1 MPSDHLTPREWLAAR
16 PLADGERLYAVFS
29 SVSAVDPLR
38 VWRQQGGTRLPRP
51 LWQDTP
57 YAGWLE
63 VMPYL
68 VEAPTSSPFLD
79 WAGEVDVEDWG
90 WLAISSSDPERIFQ
104 HLRSL
109 TQVRMPEGAQVFFR
123 FWDGR
128 HLLPILTHMG
138 AEATT
143 LMPMFDR
150 YLINGQTLQTGQKEI
165 PPEQPFPWWT
175 PSKALLDTL
184 EREDTGPLADNL
196 LQWLQE
202 ERPDLCDRLPE
213 ANLRLK
219 VAHLVRHGGTISTLK
234 HALLEQLALELN

>member
-1 MPSDHLTPREWLAAR
+1 MQSDLLTPQEWLAAR
-16 PLADGERLYAVFS
+16 PLVDDERLYAVFS
-29 SVSAVDPLR
+29 SVSEADPLR
-38 VWRQQGGTRLPRP
+38 TWCRLGEPRPPQP
-51 LWQDTP
+51 LWQGTP
-57 YAGWLE
+57 YAGWHQ

-68 VEAPTSSPFLD
+68 ARLPADSTFLD
-79 WAGEVDVEDWG
+79 WVGEAKAEDWG
-90 WLAISSSDPERIFQ
+90 WLAVSSSNPERIFE

-109 TQVRMPEGAQVFFR
+109 TR

-128 HLLPILTHMG
+128 HLLPILTHLG

-150 YLINGQTLQTGQKEI
+150 YLINGQTLQIGQKEI

-175 PSKALLDTL
+175 PSKSLLDTL
-184 EREDTGPLADNL
+184 EREDIGPLADNL

-202 ERPDLCDRLPE
+202 EHPDLCDRLPE

-219 VAHLVRHGGTISTLK
+219 IARLARRYETVANLK
-234 HALLEQLALELN
+234 HALLEQLALELS